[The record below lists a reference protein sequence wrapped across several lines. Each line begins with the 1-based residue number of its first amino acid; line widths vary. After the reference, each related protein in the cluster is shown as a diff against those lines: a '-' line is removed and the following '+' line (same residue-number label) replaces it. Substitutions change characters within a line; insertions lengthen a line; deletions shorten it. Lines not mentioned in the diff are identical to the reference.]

1 VPDDTFDVV
10 FVCTG
15 NQFRSPLA
23 AAVLARETEGLPVRV
38 SSCGTGALDGAAAFA
53 EAAELGTRLSVDLSG
68 HRSRRLGPLGD
79 ADLVVGFERHHV
91 ERAVV
96 DAGAPRERAFTLPQL
111 VELLEAH
118 PGNGSPGE
126 RLARVRPG
134 NMLDAPEIL
143 DPFGEPSAA
152 QEAIADEVE
161 DLSRRLAVA
170 LFASVA

>member
-23 AAVLARETEGLPVRV
+23 GAVLARETERLPVRI
-38 SSCGTGALDGAAAFA
+38 SSCGTGALDGAPAFE
-53 EAAELGTRLSVDLSG
+53 EAAELGTRLSVDLSK
-68 HRSRRLGPLGD
+68 HRSRRLGDLAG
-79 ADLVVGFERHHV
+79 ADLVVGFEHHHV

-96 DAGAPRERAFTLPQL
+96 DAGARRERAFTLPQL

-118 PGNGSPGE
+118 PASGSPEE
-126 RLARVRPG
+126 RLANMGPG
-134 NMLDAPEIL
+134 NVLEAPEIL
-143 DPFGEPSAA
+143 DPYGEPSEV

-170 LFASVA
+170 LFR

>member
-23 AAVLARETEGLPVRV
+23 AAVFARETQGLAVRV
-38 SSCGTGALDGAAAFA
+38 SSCGTGALEGAPAFE
-53 EAAELGTRLSVDLSG
+53 EAAELGTRLSVDLSA
-68 HRSRRLGPLGD
+68 HRSRRLGELGD
-79 ADLVVGFERHHV
+79 ADLVVGFEHQHV

-111 VELLEAH
+111 VELLESH
-118 PGNGSPGE
+118 PTSGSPDE
-126 RLARVRPG
+126 RLAAMQPG
-134 NMLDAPEIL
+134 NVLEAPEII
-143 DPFGEPSAA
+143 DPYGEPGEV

-170 LFASVA
+170 LFR

>member
-1 VPDDTFDVV
+1 MPDDTFDVV

-38 SSCGTGALDGAAAFA
+38 SSCGTGALDGAAAFE

-68 HRSRRLGPLGD
+68 HRSRRLGALGD

-96 DAGAPRERAFTLPQL
+96 EAGAPRERAFTLPQL
-111 VELLEAH
+111 VELLESH
-118 PGNGSPGE
+118 PESGPPGK

-134 NMLDAPEIL
+134 NILEAPEIL
-143 DPFGEPSAA
+143 DPFGEPGRV
-152 QEAIADEVE
+152 QEAIVDEVE

-170 LFASVA
+170 LFS